1 LPVAFRLVQES
12 PDLKGRQGRP
22 EAALKKL
29 SLCLKNSINAARRH
43 RLVEFKYSSIGLG
56 WSTPVLACVRC

>member
-12 PDLKGRQGRP
+12 PDLKGRQGHP

-29 SLCLKNSINAARRH
+29 SSCLKNSIDAGRTH
-43 RLVEFKYSSIGLG
+43 RLVELKYSSIGLG
-56 WSTPVLACVRC
+56 